1 MRRMLAHRVAARRQ
15 RDKIRDARHP
25 LSCHGISPAISR
37 SRFFPSVPGSV
48 LLAGTYWSRVPWE
61 TSPPLPISRRTL
73 MRNYVKVPSS
83 RSCKLENVDRPATRS
98 PANGLVLLYSYV
110 NRARSGSAVNF
121 IVSKNV
127 FLSRCERG
135 S

>member
-48 LLAGTYWSRVPWE
+48 LLAGTYWFRVPWRHP
-61 TSPPLPISRRTL
+61 SPSLPKDIDAQLR
-73 MRNYVKVPSS
+73 
-83 RSCKLENVDRPATRS
+83 ES
-98 PANGLVLLYSYV
+98 PVV
-110 NRARSGSAVNF
+110 TV
-121 IVSKNV
+121 V
-127 FLSRCERG
+127 
-135 S
+135 